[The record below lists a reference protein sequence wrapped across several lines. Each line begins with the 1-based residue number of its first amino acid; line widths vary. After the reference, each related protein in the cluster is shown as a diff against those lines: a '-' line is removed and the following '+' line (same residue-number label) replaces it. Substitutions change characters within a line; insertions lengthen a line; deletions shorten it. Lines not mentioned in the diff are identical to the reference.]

1 MRRSRLRASCL
12 FMACRVMTIDLFC
25 APKVLFL
32 KHVRESLRGEGLAMM
47 AKFRTFATTNRDGE
61 VAQLVRA
68 QDS

>member
-1 MRRSRLRASCL
+1 MSGR
-12 FMACRVMTIDLFC
+12 
-25 APKVLFL
+25 
-32 KHVRESLRGEGLAMM
+32 SLRGEGLAMM